1 MERNAGVTA
10 RAGPGWDFGN
20 AEVVVS
26 QTLPLLA
33 LQERSHPH
41 SLRFGIDGSQD
52 SHQSV
57 SDKSP
62 SAKQPP
68 DPGVAEHIRT
78 WIPYS
83 CCLPKK
89 TPPKQIHQRMKAQ
102 RIKLGVFSPKLNW
115 ALPRQPRV
123 VPSLGK
129 DTGKVLGDTAATS
142 VSPPGD
148 PSPHPA
154 PQLQARH
161 SFALRIPWIF
171 LLLTGLKW

>member
-1 MERNAGVTA
+1 MERNSQGWAGVGF
-10 RAGPGWDFGN
+10 RECRGGCVPN
-20 AEVVVS
+20 A
-26 QTLPLLA
+26 
-33 LQERSHPH
+33 
-41 SLRFGIDGSQD
+41 
-52 SHQSV
+52 
-57 SDKSP
+57 P
-62 SAKQPP
+62 SAGTAGEIPSPFPRIWDRWQPGLTP
-68 DPGVAEHIRT
+68 ISLGQKPQCQTTPRSRGCRT
-78 WIPYS
+78 HQDMDS
-83 CCLPKK
+83 LLLLPSQK
-89 TPPKQIHQRMKAQ
+89 TPPKQIHHRTKAQ

>member
-1 MERNAGVTA
+1 MERNAGSQ
-10 RAGPGWDFGN
+10 AGPGRGGMSGMPGWLCPKRSLCWHSGRIPIHSIPCVWDRWSRDTNQSWTKAPVPNNPRSRG
-20 AEVVVS
+20 
-26 QTLPLLA
+26 
-33 LQERSHPH
+33 LQN
-41 SLRFGIDGSQD
+41 
-52 SHQSV
+52 
-57 SDKSP
+57 
-62 SAKQPP
+62 
-68 DPGVAEHIRT
+68 IRT

-83 CCLPKK
+83 CCLPKEI
-89 TPPKQIHQRMKAQ
+89 PPNQIHQRTKAQ
-102 RIKLGVFSPKLNW
+102 RIKLGVFFLKLNW

-123 VPSLGK
+123 VPCPGK

>member
-33 LQERSHPH
+33 QQENSHPQH
-41 SLRFGIDGSQD
+41 SLDLGSMGVGTRISLGQKPRC
-52 SHQSV
+52 QTTP
-57 SDKSP
+57 KSRELQNTSGHGFLAP
-62 SAKQPP
+62 A
-68 DPGVAEHIRT
+68 AF
-78 WIPYS
+78 
-83 CCLPKK
+83 PKK
-89 TPPKQIHQRMKAQ
+89 IPPNQIYQRTKAQ
-102 RIKLGVFSPKLNW
+102 RIKLVFFPKLNW

-123 VPSLGK
+123 VPCPGK